1 MSRRDL
7 GSTDIARQSASVLI
21 AVGLWLTSVL
31 LLTALPFLVVAMALS
46 AHDHVVV
53 APNLLAHQLG
63 SATGGAS
70 LPHLII
76 TITVAFLGLTL
87 ETLVLSRVVFV
98 GGEPGAF
105 GRMLTLARR
114 ALFGARRAAV
124 PVDASPFPRPSIL
137 AARDV
142 EHGIL
147 RQLRR
152 ALSIS
157 PLAPPRLL
165 TLSSNPLGSFAQ
177 SGHRVEVGVAE

>member
-7 GSTDIARQSASVLI
+7 GSTDIAHQSVSVLI
-21 AVGLWLTSVL
+21 AVGLWLTRVL
-31 LLTALPFLVVAMALS
+31 LLTAIPCLVVAMALS
-46 AHDHVVV
+46 ARDHVVV
-53 APNLLAHQLG
+53 APSLLAHQLAT
-63 SATGGAS
+63 ATGGAS
-70 LPHLII
+70 LPHLIV
-76 TITVAFLGLTL
+76 TMTVAFLGVTL
-87 ETLVLSRVVFV
+87 ETIALSRVVFV
-98 GGEPGAF
+98 GGEPSAF
-105 GRMLTLARR
+105 GRLLTIARR
-114 ALFGARRAAV
+114 VLLVARRAA
-124 PVDASPFPRPSIL
+124 ASILAPPFPRRSVL

-177 SGHRVEVGVAE
+177 SGHRVEVGVAA